1 MTFSQFLK
9 LAAFAGAMT
18 LALPAHAQD
27 DDTSNG
33 WSGEGSLSAGT
44 TTGNTETTDIGLGL
58 DVSRKMDVWTIG
70 FQANADYGETDGEET
85 KNRIFLG
92 TNLDRQ
98 INDRLFG
105 FGQLTYERDEF
116 SGFDSRA
123 FIGGGL
129 GYEILAGETTQWT
142 VRGGP
147 GLKIDEIEA
156 VLDPTTTPATVL
168 MPASTEESFGATA
181 QSNYAHQF
189 NDNVAFTN
197 DTSVVYADTSTQIG
211 NISALT
217 ATLTNALSARISF
230 EVRHDTDPVDG
241 FEDTDTIS
249 RVSLVYGFGK

>member
-1 MTFSQFLK
+1 MTISQFFK

-18 LALPAHAQD
+18 LAMPAHAQEEA
-27 DDTSNG
+27 SNG
-33 WSGEGSLSAGT
+33 WSGEGSLSAGV
-44 TTGNTETTDIGLGL
+44 TTGNTETTDLGLGV
-58 DVSRKMDVWTIG
+58 DVAREMGLWTVG
-70 FQANADYGETDGEET
+70 VQATADYGETDGEET

-129 GYEILAGETTQWT
+129 GYEVIAGEATQWT

-147 GLKIDEIEA
+147 GLKIDEIAEI
-156 VLDPTTTPATVL
+156 LDTTTVPATVL
-168 MPASTEESFGATA
+168 IPGSTEESFGATA
-181 QSNYAHQF
+181 ASNFAHQF
-189 NDNVAFTN
+189 NENVAFTN
-197 DTSVVYADTSTQIG
+197 DSTVVYADTSTQIG

-217 ATLTNALSARISF
+217 ATLTGALSARVSF

-241 FEDTDTIS
+241 FESTDTIS

>member
-1 MTFSQFLK
+1 MKFSQFLK

-27 DDTSNG
+27 EDASNG
-33 WSGEGSLSAGT
+33 WSGEGSLSAGM
-44 TTGNTETTDIGLGL
+44 TTGNTDTTDIGIGV
-58 DVSRKMDVWTIG
+58 DVAREMNVWTIG

-129 GYEILAGETTQWT
+129 GYDILNGDVTQWT

-147 GLKIDEIEA
+147 GLKIDEIEE
-156 VLDPTTTPATVL
+156 VLNTATVPATVISEA
-168 MPASTEESFGATA
+168 MTEESLGATA
-181 QSNYAHQF
+181 QSNFAHTF
-189 NDNVAFTN
+189 NENVNFTN

-211 NISALT
+211 NITALT
-217 ATLTNALSARISF
+217 ASLTNALSARISF
-230 EVRHDTDPVDG
+230 EVRHDTNPVDG

>member
-1 MTFSQFLK
+1 MTFSQFCK
-9 LAAFAGAMT
+9 LAAFAGAMP
-18 LALPAHAQD
+18 LALPAHSQD
-27 DDTSNG
+27 DANNG
-33 WSGEGSLSAGT
+33 WSGEGSLSAGV
-44 TTGNTETTDIGLGL
+44 TTGNTETTDIGLGV
-58 DVSRKMDVWTIG
+58 DVARTFNVWTVG
-70 FQANADYGETDGEET
+70 VQATADYGETDGDET

-129 GYEILAGETTQWT
+129 GYEVLTGDVTTWT

-156 VLDPTTTPATVL
+156 VLDTTTVPATIL
-168 MPASTEESFGATA
+168 SPATTEESFGATA
-181 QSNYAHQF
+181 QSNFAHQF

-197 DTSVVYADTSTQIG
+197 DSTAVYADTSTQLG
-211 NISALT
+211 NIAAIT
-217 ATLTNALSARISF
+217 ATLTNTLSARVSF

-241 FEDTDTIS
+241 FEATDTIS

>member
-1 MTFSQFLK
+1 MTFSQFCK

-18 LALPAHAQD
+18 LALPAHSQD
-27 DDTSNG
+27 DANNG
-33 WSGEGSLSAGT
+33 WSGEGSLSAGV
-44 TTGNTETTDIGLGL
+44 TTGNTETTDIGLGV
-58 DVSRKMDVWTIG
+58 DVARTFNVWTVG
-70 FQANADYGETDGEET
+70 VQATADYGETDGDET

-129 GYEILAGETTQWT
+129 GYEVLTGDVTTWT

-156 VLDPTTTPATVL
+156 VLDTTTVPATIL
-168 MPASTEESFGATA
+168 SPATTEESFGATA
-181 QSNYAHQF
+181 QSNFAHQF

-197 DTSVVYADTSTQIG
+197 DSTAVYADTSTQLG
-211 NISALT
+211 NIAAIT
-217 ATLTNALSARISF
+217 ATLTNTLSARVSF

-241 FEDTDTIS
+241 FEATDTIS

>member
-1 MTFSQFLK
+1 MTISQFFK

-27 DDTSNG
+27 AADNG
-33 WSGEGSLSAGT
+33 WSGEGSLSAGV
-44 TTGNTETTDIGLGL
+44 TTGNTETTDLGLGV
-58 DVSRKMDVWTIG
+58 DVARVMDVWTIG
-70 FQANADYGETDGEET
+70 LKASADYGETDGAET
-85 KNRIFLG
+85 KNRVFLG

-105 FGQLTYERDEF
+105 FGQLSYERDEF
-116 SGFDSRA
+116 SGFESRA

-129 GYEILAGETTQWT
+129 GYEVLNGDVTQWT

-156 VLDPTTTPATVL
+156 VLDTTTIPATVVT
-168 MPASTEESFGATA
+168 AATTEESFGATA
-181 QSNYAHQF
+181 QSNFAHQF

-197 DTSVVYADTSTQIG
+197 DSTVLYAETSTQIG
-211 NISALT
+211 NIAALT
-217 ATLTNALSARISF
+217 ATLTDTLSARVSF

-241 FEDTDTIS
+241 FESTDTIS